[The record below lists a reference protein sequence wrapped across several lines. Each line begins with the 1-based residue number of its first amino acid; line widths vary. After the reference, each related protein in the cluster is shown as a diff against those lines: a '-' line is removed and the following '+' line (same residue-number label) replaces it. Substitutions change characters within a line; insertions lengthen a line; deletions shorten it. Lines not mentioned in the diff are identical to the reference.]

1 MGNTN
6 YVSKKNKQ
14 FTCLF
19 GNSLRSKIV
28 AILLENKEIRSSD
41 INKRVNLFGE
51 EYKLS
56 IIQEHISDM
65 KRNGFVNSRR
75 DGKQIFLKIN
85 SSGNVFLRNFCE
97 LMKAPKANKHN
108 PEKKIRKSTE
118 EWISEIYSAIVSVTK
133 NKTGERFT
141 SAQLRK
147 IVDID
152 SQRLFQILT
161 EMIGR
166 EMIGSVEDKR
176 GLYFVK
182 VILD

>member
-28 AILLENKEIRSSD
+28 AILLENKEIRSSE

-56 IIQEHISDM
+56 IIQEHISDL

-85 SSGNVFLRNFCE
+85 SSGNIFLKNFCE
-97 LMKAPKANKHN
+97 LMKTPKAKKHN
-108 PEKKIRKSTE
+108 PENKIRKSTE
-118 EWISEIYSAIVSVTK
+118 EWISEVYSAIISVTK
-133 NKTGERFT
+133 NKTGETFT
-141 SAQLRK
+141 SSQLRN

-152 SQRLFQILT
+152 SQRLYQILT
-161 EMIGR
+161 NMIER
-166 EMIGSVEDKR
+166 KIIQKVENKR
-176 GLYFVK
+176 GIYFLRV
-182 VILD
+182 VLN